1 MFFSASFTSSNCNII
16 SSHQV
21 EHEATCFFY
30 CFLVPTCVVF
40 KFNHK
45 ARNKFDVNCQLIN
58 ATEEVVQGGE
68 GIMLAYE
75 GWVYYRDFQVS
86 IALTA
91 I

>member
-1 MFFSASFTSSNCNII
+1 
-16 SSHQV
+16 
-21 EHEATCFFY
+21 
-30 CFLVPTCVVF
+30 VVF